1 MCSSDLAGV
10 RRGWLL
16 VIDYAL
22 EAWRYYA
29 PQRREGTLM
38 AYRQQ
43 RAGAD
48 PLAEAGRADLTAHV
62 CLDSLERAAVASGW
76 QWRGSC
82 RQGEALLALGL
93 AARLQELQHQ
103 PELPL
108 PELLRRREALLRLV
122 DPVCLGDF
130 RWVALR
136 RSPVGADGDWAAA
149 AGVDT
154 GVAVEAAVALG
165 AEAAADA
172 AEEPPLFLR
181 PPPPLG
187 WRGQAAPEPAAAPVA
202 APDAAAATAVAAS
215 EAAAVAVAEATP
227 AATSTAVTPAAIA
240 APEAVAEAVEAAEAE
255 VEAAVAVAEATAVGV
270 QEIAEAKAAPEAAS
284 ALAAVEATPAAA
296 TAETEATG

>member
-122 DPVCLGDF
+122 DPGCLGDF

-136 RSPVGADGDWAAA
+136 RAPLGADGDWAAS
-149 AGVDT
+149 AGVAT

-181 PPPPLG
+181 PPPPVG
-187 WRGQAAPEPAAAPVA
+187 WRGQAAPESAAAPVA
-202 APDAAAATAVAAS
+202 VAEATRAAASAS
-215 EAAAVAVAEATP
+215 EAAAVAV
-227 AATSTAVTPAAIA
+227 
-240 APEAVAEAVEAAEAE
+240 
-255 VEAAVAVAEATAVGV
+255 
-270 QEIAEAKAAPEAAS
+270 QEKAEAKATPEAA
-284 ALAAVEATPAAA
+284 AGLVVAAAA
-296 TAETEATG
+296 TSAAATVQETEAAG